1 MDGTRAAAE
10 AARRKVKRAEGLLRD
25 AARDLASLAGDD
37 NVLGVLRVHDAQTIE
52 SAAELIELGAGHHGA
67 VDVVVIARP
76 QRRAR
81 STPTTGPDGPK
92 ETPNDTTH
100 KVSHG

>member
-37 NVLGVLRVHDAQTIE
+37 DVLGVLRVHDAATVD
-52 SAAELIELGAGHHGA
+52 SVRELIELGAGRHGA

-81 STPTTGPDGPK
+81 SIPTTGPNTGPK
-92 ETPNDTTH
+92 ETIHHGTTP
-100 KVSHG
+100 